1 KYNYIFIFL
10 IQLRKYL
17 MKRLIALALLCALSG
32 CAQNTLPSAFSGKGE
47 PVNTSQIMAELNS
60 HE

>member
-1 KYNYIFIFL
+1 
-10 IQLRKYL
+10 

-32 CAQNTLPSAFSGKGE
+32 CTQSPRPPAFGGQGI
-47 PVNTSQIMAELNS
+47 PVNTPQIMAELNS

>member
-1 KYNYIFIFL
+1 
-10 IQLRKYL
+10 

-32 CAQNTLPSAFSGKGE
+32 CAQNTP
-47 PVNTSQIMAELNS
+47 QIMAELNS

>member
-1 KYNYIFIFL
+1 
-10 IQLRKYL
+10 

-32 CAQNTLPSAFSGKGE
+32 CARNTPPSAFSGKGE
-47 PVNTSQIMAELNS
+47 PVNPPQIMAELNS

>member
-1 KYNYIFIFL
+1 
-10 IQLRKYL
+10 

-32 CAQNTLPSAFSGKGE
+32 CAQNTPSSAFSGKGE
-47 PVNTSQIMAELNS
+47 PVNTPQIMAELNN

>member
-1 KYNYIFIFL
+1 
-10 IQLRKYL
+10 

-32 CAQNTLPSAFSGKGE
+32 CARSTYPPAFSGQGA
-47 PVNTSQIMAELNS
+47 PVNTPQIMAELNS

>member
-1 KYNYIFIFL
+1 
-10 IQLRKYL
+10 

-32 CAQNTLPSAFSGKGE
+32 CARNMPPSTFSGKGE
-47 PVNTSQIMAELNS
+47 PVNTPQIMAELNS

>member
-1 KYNYIFIFL
+1 
-10 IQLRKYL
+10 

-32 CAQNTLPSAFSGKGE
+32 CAQSPVPLPLAVRV
-47 PVNTSQIMAELNS
+47 PVNTPQIMAELNS

>member
-1 KYNYIFIFL
+1 
-10 IQLRKYL
+10 

-32 CAQNTLPSAFSGKGE
+32 CAQNPPPSAFSGKGE
-47 PVNTSQIMAELNS
+47 PVNTPQIMAELNS

>member
-1 KYNYIFIFL
+1 
-10 IQLRKYL
+10 

-32 CAQNTLPSAFSGKGE
+32 CAQPHFPPEIGGKAT
-47 PVNTSQIMAELNS
+47 PVNTPQIMAELNS